1 MNKYEAMM
9 IFPESL
15 KEEGLEAAL
24 EKVKVEIEKSGGKVE
39 ATTRLGRRPFARP
52 MQKEYA
58 GVYIVLT
65 FLLGGDKV
73 TPLLQRFKLNEDL
86 FRIQIV
92 RVPEVKEEAKEA
104 KAAT

>member
-1 MNKYEAMM
+1 
-9 IFPESL
+9 
-15 KEEGLEAAL
+15 
-24 EKVKVEIEKSGGKVE
+24 
-39 ATTRLGRRPFARP
+39 

-73 TPLLQRFKLNEDL
+73 KPLLQRFKLNEDL